1 MFKLVVRALLFPCIV
16 LDYVFLRLKNGFISG
31 RRVMEPRTRKGALS
45 SVFKCIACLVFIS
58 FMYYQITFPVRYLF
72 KHVSTRST
80 CILPKLD
87 PFDDSIMSFVWHPKP
102 LVCQNTPS
110 VIFVDD
116 DGLLQFNQTALK
128 VFNLNSS
135 NLVCKYSILQRLD
148 DISVKFSEEVQFKQ
162 PTSVNADFFRVIC
175 SNTYTSSV
183 VFDKI
188 LTNIYTNKKNN
199 AIPFNSEKYGS
210 DYFNIFLF
218 GIDSVSRSAAIR
230 KLPLTYKYLKDELH
244 AYEFEGYMKVG
255 ENTLPN
261 IVPLLTGKRVWTP
274 EVPIKDYAKEYYD
287 SFPFIWKNFSDAS
300 YVTLFAEDLPEIG
313 VFNYVT
319 KGFKS
324 PPTHHYMRPFWLGIE
339 AVNKVKSAIRPVLL
353 FLEEKK
359 MLLQASSTLCY
370 DNTPKHL
377 VQINYVKQFIKRYK
391 NRPKFMFSFLTE
403 IAHEYPNFLEYG
415 DTDFRDFLI
424 WLKTE
429 GLLQNS
435 VLAFFSDHGAR
446 IDKIRNTFVGRIE
459 DRMPY
464 VTLVIPDFLK
474 RRYSHLDA
482 NLLRNTKRLTTP
494 FDMYETL
501 VNILHNDYE
510 NKDFSTAL
518 ELPRGISLFH
528 PIPERRSCADAW
540 IPEHYCACYTA
551 THINKTDNPVIQ
563 HLAEF
568 VVSEVNALLSNYK
581 HLCALL
587 TLKKILE
594 VNEIELGLQHTGT
607 ENSGISIF
615 NFFRPES
622 AHGARY
628 LIVLETIP
636 GNAVL
641 EATAETYA
649 KFRYRLVGD
658 VSRANKYGNQ
668 SDCIQD
674 KRLKLYCY
682 CL

>member
-1 MFKLVVRALLFPCIV
+1 MRKLVVRVLLFPFSV
-16 LDYVFLRLKNGFISG
+16 LDYLLFRLKNGFISG
-31 RRVMEPRTRKGALS
+31 RRVMEPRTRKGVWS
-45 SVFKCIACLVFIS
+45 SVIKCIACLIFIS
-58 FMYYQITFPVRYLF
+58 FMYYEITFPVRYLF
-72 KHVSTRST
+72 KHVSTHST
-80 CILPKLD
+80 CIIPKLD
-87 PFDDSIMSFVWHPKP
+87 PFDESIMTFVWHPKP

-116 DGLLQFNQTALK
+116 DGFLQFNQTALK
-128 VFNLNSS
+128 AFNLDSS

-148 DISVKFSEEVQFKQ
+148 DISVKFSEEAQLTQ
-162 PTSVNADFFRVIC
+162 PSYVDADFFRVIC
-175 SNTYTSSV
+175 SNNYTSSV
-183 VFDKI
+183 VFDKL
-188 LTNIYTNKKNN
+188 LTNINTNKKSD
-199 AIPFNSEKYGS
+199 AVLLKSDKHRS
-210 DYFNIFLF
+210 DYFNVFLF

-230 KLPLTYKYLKDELH
+230 KLPLTYKYLKEDLH

-274 EVPIKDYAKEYYD
+274 EVPIKDYTKEYYD

-300 YVTLFAEDLPEIG
+300 YATLFAEDLPEIG

-319 KGFKS
+319 KGFMS

-353 FLEEKK
+353 FLEENK
-359 MLLQASSTLCY
+359 MKLQSSSSLCY

-377 VQINYVKQFIKRYK
+377 IQINYVKQFIKKYK
-391 NRPKFMFSFLTE
+391 DRPKFLFSFLTE

-415 DTDFRDFLI
+415 DKDFRDFLS
-424 WLKTE
+424 WLNTE
-429 GLLQNS
+429 GMLQNS

-464 VTLVIPDFLK
+464 VTLVIPDSLK
-474 RRYSHLDA
+474 RRYPHLDT
-482 NLLRNTKRLTTP
+482 NLLWNTKRLTSP

-501 VNILHNDYE
+501 VNILHNDFE
-510 NKDFSTAL
+510 NKDFGTAL

-551 THINKTDNPVIQ
+551 TPINKTDTPVMQ
-563 HLAEF
+563 QLAEF
-568 VVSEVNALLSNYK
+568 VVSEVNALLANHK
-581 HLCALL
+581 HLCAFLS
-587 TLKKILE
+587 LKKIQE

-607 ENSGISIF
+607 ENAGISIF
-615 NFFRPES
+615 NLFHPEK

-628 LIVLETIP
+628 LIVLETTP
-636 GNAVL
+636 GNAVF

-682 CL
+682 CV